1 MNLSKI
7 VEKLR
12 HGDIDLPTLTR
23 VPDDH
28 VFDAGYRTEPFKAG
42 RDYFTVRVNSMS
54 LQHGR
59 DWLTTWQPMLV
70 SQTEFR
76 YGDQAVSVPFTVGPS
91 LLKQQ
96 ASADIPLAM
105 VFAGTDVAGLHP
117 YVGGAV
123 SVTVLLFRV
132 QHDDYV
138 KRVLG
143 VVEKLAQAFDYSTLL
158 SPYLK
163 VAGAVVDGI
172 NAILGHTDTEPVLGY
187 RVEFNPNAGD
197 VFRPGY
203 FTVLT
208 GKQPSP
214 DSLWVRN
221 GTLLTGLDAAT
232 IAPVRED
239 AVLFSVSGT
248 DHRNDIGSLP
258 WFQPLWQRVHR
269 AANTPNDDGKTA
281 AKAHLGVLLE
291 HLVESPD
298 VAPEQVWEIYYAY
311 EATAHEVHNAAL
323 GRKSWG
329 PDDLTTSEDDLQRD
343 FLQIL
348 TGGWHGEQ

>member
-1 MNLSKI
+1 MNLSEI
-7 VEKLR
+7 IGKLR
-12 HGDIDLPTLTR
+12 HGDMHQLTLSR

-28 VFDAGYRTEPFKAG
+28 VLDDGYWTEPFKAG
-42 RDYFTVRVNSMS
+42 RDYFSVRVNSMS
-54 LQHGR
+54 LQYDR

-96 ASADIPLAM
+96 VSADSPLAM
-105 VFAGTDVAGLHP
+105 VFRGTDIVGLHP
-117 YVGGAV
+117 YAGGAV
-123 SVTVLLFRV
+123 SIAVLLYRV

-158 SPYLK
+158 LPYLK
-163 VAGAVVDGI
+163 VADAVVDGI
-172 NAILGHTDTEPVLGY
+172 NGILGHKDTEPVLGY
-187 RVEFNPNAGD
+187 RIELNPNAGND
-197 VFRPGY
+197 FRPGY
-203 FTVLT
+203 FALLR

-214 DSLWVRN
+214 GLLWVRDDV
-221 GTLLTGLDAAT
+221 LLTGPDAAT
-232 IAPVRED
+232 CAPVRED
-239 AVLFSVSGT
+239 AVLFSITGT
-248 DHRNDIGSLP
+248 DKRNDIDSLP

-291 HLVESPD
+291 HLMESPD
-298 VAPEQVWEIYYAY
+298 VAPEQVWEIYDEH
-311 EATAHEVHNAAL
+311 EAIAHRVHDKAL
-323 GRKSWG
+323 GRKNWG
-329 PDDLTTSEDDLQRD
+329 PDDLDTSEDDLQRN
-343 FLQIL
+343 FMQIL
-348 TGGWHGEQ
+348 NGGWHGER

>member
-1 MNLSKI
+1 MNLSEI
-7 VEKLR
+7 VKKLR

-28 VFDAGYRTEPFKAG
+28 VLDDGYRTEPFKAG
-42 RDYFTVRVNSMS
+42 RDYFSVRVNSMS
-54 LQHGR
+54 LQYGR

-96 ASADIPLAM
+96 VSADIPLTM
-105 VFAGTDVAGLHP
+105 VFRGTDVAGLHP
-117 YVGGAV
+117 YAGGTV
-123 SVTVLLFRV
+123 SVAVLLYRV

-143 VVEKLAQAFDYSTLL
+143 VVEKLAQAFDYSLLL

-163 VAGAVVDGI
+163 VADAVVDGI
-172 NAILGHTDTEPVLGY
+172 NAVLGHKDTEPVVGY
-187 RVEFNPNAGD
+187 RVEFNPNVGND
-197 VFRPGY
+197 FGPGY
-203 FTVLT
+203 FALLT
-208 GKQPSP
+208 GEQPTSN
-214 DSLWVRN
+214 SLWVRDDV
-221 GTLLTGLDAAT
+221 LLTGPDAAT
-232 IAPVRED
+232 CVPVPKD
-239 AVLFSVSGT
+239 AVLFSITST
-248 DHRNDIGSLP
+248 SKRNDIDSLP

-291 HLVESPD
+291 HLMESPD
-298 VAPEQVWEIYYAY
+298 VAPEQVWEIYGMY
-311 EATAHEVHNAAL
+311 EAMAHKVHDLAL
-323 GRKSWG
+323 GRKNWG
-329 PDDLTTSEDDLQRD
+329 PDDLATSEDDLQRD

-348 TGGWHGEQ
+348 TGGWHGER